1 MRVKRFVLGT
11 GNVGKIKEWS
21 KILKEEGFEGKIIG
35 IDDFKGITHPEETS
49 ETFEGNAKDKAAYYA
64 KLIGEYVLSEDG
76 GYEVDVLGGAPGV
89 RSRRILPGGKDGTD
103 QELIDYILEKL
114 KGIPPE
120 GRTVKLTTATAVS
133 DPQGNI
139 IYEDKES
146 IEGVVTEETGPV
158 QIPGYPFRAIHFL
171 PDLGK
176 TYAELTDKEHEKF
189 NHKKKIAKR
198 LATFLNEQ

>member
-1 MRVKRFVLGT
+1 MSVGRLVLGT

-21 KILKEEGFEGKIIG
+21 KILADEGFRGEILGV
-35 IDDFKGITHPEETS
+35 DSFKGITHPEETA
-49 ETFEGNAKDKAAYYA
+49 ETFEVNAQDKGVYYA

-76 GYEVDVLGGAPGV
+76 GYEVDALGGAPGIK
-89 RSRRILPGGKDGTD
+89 SRRILPGDKDGTD
-103 QELIDYILEKL
+103 RELIDYVLERL
-114 KGIPPE
+114 KGIPKE
-120 GRTVKLTTATAVS
+120 KRTVKLTVAAAVS

-146 IEGVVTEETGPV
+146 IGGVVTEETGPV
-158 QIPGYPFRAIHFL
+158 QIPGYPFRSIHYIPEL
-171 PDLGK
+171 EK